1 MVIEKDKVVSIS
13 YELKLTNGN
22 GDVVENVNKNN
33 PLVFLLGHGNL
44 LPKFETKLTGLKIG
58 DNFDFV
64 LNAEE
69 AYGKISS
76 EAIVD
81 LPKSIFM
88 ADGVVN
94 EDLLYIGN
102 IIPMTDQSGNRFN
115 GKVINLSDAEVKMD
129 FNHPLAGESLHFKGE
144 VVDVRDA
151 SGEELEHGHIHQEQS
166 SCGCGGGSC
175 GCDDASCESGA
186 CETEAAGSCG
196 CGSGCGCN

>member
-44 LPKFETKLTGLKIG
+44 LPKFETNLTGLKIG

-115 GKVINLSDAEVKMD
+115 GKVVNLSEAEVKMD

-151 SGEELEHGHIHQEQS
+151 SDEELEHGHIHQEQS

-186 CETEAAGSCG
+186 CETEAGGSCG